1 MKRKN
6 YRKNEM
12 QLNSRGDKADKRHI
26 SEIKRRTPTEVMSA
40 HVCVME
46 TLSGDSFWGPAG
58 ATNRSEQ
65 RLMGEGEGWGDRGD
79 GKTEEAGEGGSGGVC
94 SALCNIVL

>member
-1 MKRKN
+1 MRTKN
-6 YRKNEM
+6 YSKNETA
-12 QLNSRGDKADKRHI
+12 LNSREDTADKRHI

-46 TLSGDSFWGPAG
+46 TLPGDSFWGPAG

-65 RLMGEGEGWGDRGD
+65 RLMG
-79 GKTEEAGEGGSGGVC
+79 
-94 SALCNIVL
+94 